1 MSTLIRRDRVVADG
15 WAVADTSDGL
25 PAQGDVIVPLSLW
38 TAERDRLVG
47 HDGRVGVRLGPA
59 DDPAALAADIER
71 LELVAIDFPH
81 FADGRGYSTARLLR
95 ERYRYIGELRAV
107 GDVGRDQLFYLARVG
122 FDAFAL
128 REGED
133 PSGALAAFADFSEAY
148 QASVERPQPLFRR
161 RALVAQPAAVNSH
174 EGEVA

>member
-25 PAQGDVIVPLSLW
+25 PAQGDVIVPLLLW
-38 TAERDRLVG
+38 SALRDRLRAS
-47 HDGRVGVRLGPA
+47 DGRIGVLLGPG
-59 DDPAALAADIER
+59 DDASDLAADLSR
-71 LELVAIDFPH
+71 LALIAIDFPH
-81 FADGRGYSTARLLR
+81 FTDGRGYSTARLLR
-95 ERYRYIGELRAV
+95 ERYGYTGELRAV
-107 GDVGRDQLFYLARVG
+107 GDVGRDQLFYLSRVG

-133 PSGALAAFADFSEAY
+133 ADAALGGFADFSEAY
-148 QASVERPQPLFRR
+148 QASVERPLPLFRR
-161 RALVAQPAAVNSH
+161 RAHVAQSAAVNSH